1 VTGALYINTRYYPII
16 LFGKYI
22 LNVTLIFV
30 INYVI
35 MPLEKFNQK
44 QNPLITSLKL
54 PKSFNDNIHLLIIG
68 IIGSKD
74 GSSKIF

>member
-1 VTGALYINTRYYPII
+1 MIYKKLYPSKTGYDKRAVSNKSRIDLAAYFRPASANIIHPTI

-30 INYVI
+30 INYMI

-44 QNPLITSLKL
+44 QN
-54 PKSFNDNIHLLIIG
+54 LLMTH
-68 IIGSKD
+68 
-74 GSSKIF
+74 